1 MPKTQ
6 TTCPNCRQPVLVEVQ
21 QLFDMTQ
28 DPLAKQKLLTNA
40 VNTLR
45 CPTCG
50 YQGMLAM
57 PLVYHD
63 PDKELLLT
71 FFPPDLKTPVN
82 EQEKQIGPLINQVM
96 NNLPQEKRK
105 AYLLQP
111 QTMLTYQT
119 LIEKVLEADG
129 ITKEMIE
136 DQQKKVRLLE
146 RLLTAQKAERLEI
159 IKQEQEQIDVTF
171 FTILSRIVQSTM
183 AQGEEKSQKELLDLQ
198 KDLFENTEVGK
209 TIYAQAKETEAAI
222 KSLQEASKD
231 GLTREKLLEVVLNGN
246 SDIQTS
252 MIVSL
257 ARAGMDYGFFQLLSE
272 KIEAASESSEK
283 EKLTKL
289 RETLLNLTEQYDQK
303 IQEEVKKSK
312 DLLEKILSAEN
323 IEEELIRNSE
333 SINEFFPQVLESELS
348 LARKKSDLD
357 RINQLEKVMVVLE
370 QASAKPEELEFL
382 ESLLDINENA
392 ELERAIEKNKEKINE
407 NFLGILNNVISQS
420 ENQNSQPE
428 LLNRL
433 REINKL
439 ALRQSMKSK
448 FQGTEQ

>member
-312 DLLEKILSAEN
+312 DLL
-323 IEEELIRNSE
+323 
-333 SINEFFPQVLESELS
+333 
-348 LARKKSDLD
+348 
-357 RINQLEKVMVVLE
+357 
-370 QASAKPEELEFL
+370 
-382 ESLLDINENA
+382 
-392 ELERAIEKNKEKINE
+392 
-407 NFLGILNNVISQS
+407 
-420 ENQNSQPE
+420 
-428 LLNRL
+428 
-433 REINKL
+433 
-439 ALRQSMKSK
+439 
-448 FQGTEQ
+448 